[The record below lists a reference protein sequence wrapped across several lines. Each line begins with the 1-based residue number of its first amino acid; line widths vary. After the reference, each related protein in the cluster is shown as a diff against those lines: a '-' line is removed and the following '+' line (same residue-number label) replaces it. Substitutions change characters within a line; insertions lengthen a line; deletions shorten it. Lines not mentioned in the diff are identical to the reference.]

1 MLLTSLTTPL
11 AFFAYGL
18 TLSALALISLRSVEL
33 YRRIKAGQPD
43 PTRSGQ
49 LPQRLVL
56 MVKEVLTHTK
66 MLKFTGSGIAH
77 WFVMIGFVALFG
89 TLVTALGQ
97 ISNPKFFLP
106 LIGHWWPYTMVVDLI
121 AWLTGVGIVT
131 LIAIRQFTN
140 LTNRGRSSRFY
151 GSSSWKAYFVEGTIL
166 AIVFCVIA
174 LRGLEGALDLD
185 AKRIDYLLVTPAVN
199 AFAGMSLAQITTWI
213 KIVASLKVIVSM
225 LWFVVIAVN
234 LTMGVAW
241 HRFLA
246 PLNIL
251 FKRNVDN
258 KPTLG
263 ALPEMLSGG
272 KPIDFEDPKEDD
284 LFGIG
289 KAADISWKGLLDMA
303 SCTECGRCQSQCPTW
318 HTDKPLSPKLLIMAM
333 RDHALTKVGS
343 SQPSEQ
349 PIVGEII
356 TPDVL
361 WSCTTC
367 GACVNECPVDI
378 EHIDHIVNM
387 RRFQVL
393 VESEFPTELGGTFRN
408 LEKTGNPWGSNR
420 SDRNAWIAEC
430 DFPVTVIEGTIPDE
444 IEYLFWV
451 GCAGA
456 YEERAKKTT
465 KAVAELLY
473 MADVKFAVLGKRE
486 TCTGDPARRSGN
498 EFLYQIL
505 ARENIDTF
513 NEVYLEYKGKKKVVV
528 TCPHC
533 FTTIGRDYKQQG
545 FELEM
550 VHHTQLLNTL
560 VKEGRLTP
568 ISQSQKKLT
577 YHDPCYLG
585 RHNQIYEAPRE
596 LLQSTGVELI
606 EMPRNKERSFCCGA
620 GGGRMWM
627 EEKLGTRINLNR
639 VDEAVATGADQVAVG
654 CPFCRVMV
662 SDGVTGRQS
671 DVEVI
676 DVAQALL
683 RSVKNDSDQS
693 PTKKTSEVSAPIDTP
708 DDKTE
713 SEVKAD
719 NGNNASPF
727 DANPISNQS
736 ERTE

>member
-1 MLLTSLTTPL
+1 MLE
-11 AFFAYGL
+11 
-18 TLSALALISLRSVEL
+18 ISLGVIAYLITAVALVAITAKSLEL

-43 PTRSGQ
+43 PTRSGDKGK
-49 LPQRLVL
+49 RLAL
-56 MVKEVLTHTK
+56 MAREVLTHAK
-66 MLKFTGSGIAH
+66 MLNFTGSGIAH
-77 WFVMIGFVALFG
+77 WFVMIGFVSLFG
-89 TLVTALGQ
+89 TLVTAYGQ
-97 ISNPKFFLP
+97 IFDPHFVLP
-106 LIGHWWPYTMVVDLI
+106 LIGHFVPYNLFVELI
-121 AWLTGVGIVT
+121 TWLTGISIVT
-131 LIAIRQFTN
+131 LIAIRQVTR
-140 LTNRGRSSRFY
+140 LMKKGRTSRFF
-151 GSSSWKAYFVEGTIL
+151 GSGSWKAYFVEAVIL

-174 LRGLEGALDLD
+174 LRGLEGALLGDK
-185 AKRIDYLLVTPAVN
+185 AKSFEFALSQPAVN
-199 AFAGMSLAQITTWI
+199 AFKDMDVATIERWI
-213 KIVASLKVIVSM
+213 VIVAALKIIISM
-225 LWFVVIAVN
+225 TWFIVIAAN

-246 PLNIL
+246 PFNIF
-251 FKRNVDN
+251 FKRNVSAT
-258 KPTLG
+258 PTLG
-263 ALPEMLSGG
+263 ALPEMLSHG

-284 LFGIG
+284 VFGIG

-303 SCTECGRCQSQCPTW
+303 SCTECGRCQSQCPAW
-318 HTDKPLSPKLLIMAM
+318 HTEKPLSPKLLVMAM
-333 RDHALTKVGS
+333 RDHALAKV
-343 SQPSEQ
+343 PSDK
-349 PIVGEII
+349 PIVGETIS
-356 TPDVL
+356 TDVL

-393 VESEFPTELGGTFRN
+393 VESEFPSELGGTFRN
-408 LEKTGNPWGSNR
+408 LEKAGNPWGANR
-420 SDRNAWIAEC
+420 MDRNAWIAEC
-430 DFPVTVIEGTIPDE
+430 DFPVAVIDGQLPDDV
-444 IEYLFWV
+444 EYLFWV

-473 MADVKFAVLGKRE
+473 MSGVKFGVLGARE
-486 TCTGDPARRSGN
+486 TCTGDPARRAGN

-505 ARENIDTF
+505 SRENIETF
-513 NEVYLEYKGKKKVVV
+513 NEVYANYKGKKKVVV

-560 VKEGRLTP
+560 VKEGRLKP
-568 ISQSQKKLT
+568 VAQSSKKLT

-596 LLQSTGVELI
+596 LLESTGVDLV

-639 VDEAVATGADQVAVG
+639 VDEAIATGAEEVAVG

-662 SDGVTGRQS
+662 SDGAKGRES
-671 DVEVI
+671 NVEVI

-683 RSVKNDSDQS
+683 RSVKNGGNQSPADQS
-693 PTKKTSEVSAPIDTP
+693 A
-708 DDKTE
+708 
-713 SEVKAD
+713 
-719 NGNNASPF
+719 
-727 DANPISNQS
+727 
-736 ERTE
+736 